1 MFREGQFGA
10 FEMVPGN
17 MFALYFEGCT
27 TFSSSEW
34 QEDFDII
41 FKLMAA

>member
-10 FEMVPGN
+10 LEMVPEN
-17 MFALYFEGCT
+17 MFSLSFEGCT
-27 TFSSSEW
+27 KFSSSEW

-41 FKLMAA
+41 FKLMAT